1 MKGIQIIMN
10 INTLNY
16 HLTKLS
22 PNEEKY
28 LSGEK
33 KPFWNSLPRKTMNG
47 RNVYVIGS
55 PSITEQLLPSQLNF
69 FSGNQH
75 SATSQNMY
83 ISVKQNSR
91 FAPVPEHIHS
101 YIELNYVYSGS
112 CTQIIDQKEIILEK
126 NQILLIDT
134 ECPHAIKYLNHD
146 DIMISLMIS
155 HTFLRKHLF
164 QQFSQDNILSSF
176 FINAI
181 NTKTNHD
188 HFLLFHSENNRR
200 IPIFFQELLCECFDP
215 SINSED
221 ILLHLFALI
230 MAELINVYKNDMA
243 RESSFEGAASVI
255 PMIRFIE
262 QNYNTCTQKT
272 VAEFFHITPNYV
284 STLLKK
290 NIGMTYMQMIQTLRL
305 QQAANLLKNTDQPVT
320 EIASNVG
327 YENISFFYKKF
338 QAKYHC
344 LPKKYREKFRQEI

>member
-1 MKGIQIIMN
+1 MN

-33 KPFWNSLPRKTMNG
+33 KPDWSQHPHKIING
-47 RNVYVIGS
+47 REVKIINF
-55 PSITEQLLPSQLNF
+55 PSTLEHLLPSQINF
-69 FSGNQH
+69 FSGAQH
-75 SATSQNMY
+75 SAASRNAY

-112 CTQIIDQKEIILEK
+112 CSQIIDQKEIVLNK

-134 ECPHAIKYLNHD
+134 ECPHSIKYLNHD

-155 HTFLRKHLF
+155 HSFLRNHLF
-164 QQFSQDNILSSF
+164 QQFSQDSILSKF

-181 NTKTNHD
+181 NAKTNHD

-230 MAELINVYKNDMA
+230 MAELINVYKNDMT
-243 RESSFEGAASVI
+243 RETSFEGSASVV

-262 QNYNTCTQKT
+262 RNYNTCTQKS

-290 NIGMTYMQMIQTLRL
+290 NIGMTYIQMIQTLRL
-305 QQAANLLKNTDQPVT
+305 QQAANLLKNTEQAVAD
-320 EIASNVG
+320 IANQVG
-327 YENISFFYKKF
+327 YENVSFFYKKF
-338 QAKYHC
+338 QDKYGC
-344 LPKKYREKFRQEI
+344 LPKEYREKFRQNI